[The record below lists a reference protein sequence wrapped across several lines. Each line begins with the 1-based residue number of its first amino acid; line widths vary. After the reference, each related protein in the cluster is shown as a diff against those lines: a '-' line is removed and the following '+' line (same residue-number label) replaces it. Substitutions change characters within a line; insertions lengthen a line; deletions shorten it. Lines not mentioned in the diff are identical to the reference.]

1 MKNQENPEEKR
12 ICEKTIPEQLSAQEH
27 VLEANERPKLREQSV
42 SNKELLDQLLN
53 GGW

>member
-12 ICEKTIPEQLSAQEH
+12 ICEKTIPEQFSAQEH
-27 VLEANERPKLREQSV
+27 VLEINEKPKFREQSV

>member
-1 MKNQENPEEKR
+1 MH
-12 ICEKTIPEQLSAQEH
+12 EKTIPEQKSVQEC
-27 VLEANERPKLREQSV
+27 VLETNEKPMLREQSV

>member
-1 MKNQENPEEKR
+1 MKNSENSEEKR
-12 ICEKTIPEQLSAQEH
+12 IHEKTIPEQISAQER
-27 VLEANERPKLREQSV
+27 VLEINEKPKFREQSV